1 MLVIA
6 DSGPVIYLS
15 CLGQLDLL
23 KQMFGRVVVPRQV
36 YEEVVDLGAGLPGS
50 SELPAATWVDVE
62 DVDEDDSLF
71 QSLTEL
77 LDRGEAAALTLAEHR
92 SADLVLVDER
102 KGRQAAKRLGL
113 AVRGTL
119 GILVGAKRA
128 GLIDAVGPLLQTL
141 QENDFWMSADLRLQ
155 VLLAACEAA
164 NEPSE

>member
-15 CLGQLDLL
+15 YLGQLELL
-23 KQMFGRVVVPRQV
+23 QQMYGRVLVPRQV
-36 YEEVVDLGAGLPGS
+36 YEEVVDHGAGLPGS
-50 SELPAATWVDVE
+50 AELPTASWLDVE

-92 SADLVLVDER
+92 AAELVLVDDL

-113 AVRGTL
+113 SVKGTV

-141 QENDFWMSADLRLQ
+141 QENGFWMSAGLRLQ
-155 VLLAACEAA
+155 VLLAAGEAA